1 MNTNADAESPPLP
14 QIANVAFANRYL
26 NAAGC
31 WCTTAAE
38 LADLHASPAGGVV
51 SKSCT
56 EAARAGNAEPRLRL
70 APHLSINSTGLA
82 NAGVRFYGEF
92 GRSLRLNR
100 PRKPYVVSA
109 AGVEPGEHLR
119 VVRTLCEEYAD
130 AVDLIELNLSC
141 PNVAGKPQ
149 VGYDFEATR
158 EALRRVFEAR
168 DPAAHPPVGVK
179 LPPYFDTSHFKGIA
193 EVLGE
198 YAGRGGAGGQGRGG
212 HGLAFATCIN
222 SLGNGLV
229 YDRVVYDR
237 DAASYA
243 PAIAPNRGF
252 GGVGGAVAKPFGLA
266 NVAALHAELPALP
279 LIGCGGVADKGDADE
294 YAHAGATLVQ
304 VGTALLRETPQT
316 VFARLLS
323 GDGATATVR
332 ATQRITTSFSSNGRG
347 DV

>member
-1 MNTNADAESPPLP
+1 MNTNADAAESPPP

-168 DPAAHPPVGVK
+168 DPAAPPVGVK
-179 LPPYFDTSHFKGIA
+179 LPPYFDASHFKGIA

-229 YDRVVYDR
+229 YDRVDDR
-237 DAASYA
+237 VAAADDRVAAAADNTTSHGPSYSYA

-252 GGVGGAVAKPFGLA
+252 GGVGGAVVKPFGLA

-279 LIGCGGVADKGDADE
+279 LIGCGGIASKGDADE

-323 GDGATATVR
+323 GND
-332 ATQRITTSFSSNGRG
+332 TS
-347 DV
+347 